1 MRVFVIDDEEQILQ
15 ETTELM
21 REASEGAEIR
31 SFHRALAALNAIR
44 EGDRPDVVFSDI
56 EMPGISGLEFAV
68 RLKEISPETR
78 IVFTTGYEQY
88 AVEAF
93 RIKAHGYLMK
103 PLTIQALR
111 DELDYVPEIPGQ
123 LMDKLVVRCFGYFD
137 VYWQGKPVIFSRRQS
152 KELLAYLIDRRGAA
166 CSANE
171 IALAL
176 WETEGTEKA
185 EHNRLRVLL
194 SDLRSTLKKIGM
206 EEALIREH
214 RELAVRTD
222 MIDCDYYRMLEGDM
236 DALNAYHG
244 EYMKEYSWAEITNA
258 RLEFQ
263 SKKQR
268 IESLR
273 NGSV

>member
-1 MRVFVIDDEEQILQ
+1 MQVFVIDDEEQILQ

-31 SFHRALAALNAIR
+31 SFHRAAAALDAIR

-68 RLKEISPETR
+68 RLKTISPETR

-93 RIKAHGYLMK
+93 RVKAHGYLMK
-103 PLTIQALR
+103 PLTIQSLR
-111 DELDYVPEIPGQ
+111 DELDYVPEMRKTSQ
-123 LMDKLVVRCFGYFD
+123 DKLVVRCFGYFD
-137 VYWQGKPVIFSRRQS
+137 VYWRGKPVIFGCKQC

-166 CSANE
+166 CTAKE
-171 IALAL
+171 ITLAL

-214 RELAVRTD
+214 RELAIQTD
-222 MIDCDYYRMLEGDM
+222 MIDCDYFRMLEGDM
-236 DALNAYHG
+236 DAVNAYHG
-244 EYMKEYSWAEITNA
+244 EYMKEYSWAELTNA

-263 SKKQR
+263 SKNS
-268 IESLR
+268 E
-273 NGSV
+273 

>member
-1 MRVFVIDDEEQILQ
+1 MRVFVIDDEKQILQ

-21 REASEGAEIR
+21 REASESAEIR
-31 SFHRALAALNAIR
+31 SFHRAAAALDAIR

-68 RLKEISPETR
+68 RLKTISPETR

-103 PLTIQALR
+103 PLTIQSLR
-111 DELDYVPEIPGQ
+111 DELDYVPEMRKTSQ
-123 LMDKLVVRCFGYFD
+123 DKLIVRCFGYFD
-137 VYWQGKPVIFSRRQS
+137 VYWRGKPVIFGRKQS

-166 CSANE
+166 CTANE

-222 MIDCDYYRMLEGDM
+222 MIDCDYYRLLEGDM

-263 SKKQR
+263 SKNN
-268 IESLR
+268 E
-273 NGSV
+273 